1 MTTTLTSRRPTDRR
15 PTGTTSRR
23 RTSPR
28 DEAGAASAE
37 YAAVTAAGVGLGGI
51 LIKLL
56 TSDFGQSMLERL
68 FDSFLSLVGIG

>member
-1 MTTTLTSRRPTDRR
+1 MTTTLTPRRPADR
-15 PTGTTSRR
+15 PATGTSFWRR
-23 RTSPR
+23 APR
-28 DEAGAASAE
+28 RVEDGAASAE